1 MREFF
6 FKAGLLYTFAA
17 PWLVVGVWIG
27 GLREHFHSLYIF
39 DIPLLLNVVTVVLLG
54 FCFSSMYFLVGQ
66 DEDRKKSSSE
76 VS

>member
-6 FKAGLLYTFAA
+6 WKAGLLYTFAA
-17 PWLVVGVWIG
+17 PWLVVGVWIK

-54 FCFSSMYFLVGQ
+54 LCFSSMYFLVRQ
-66 DEDRKKSSSE
+66 DEDSQKPSSE
-76 VS
+76 N